1 MHCYVVDSHMH
12 QVPVGV
18 PGELL
23 LSGPRMAKGEA
34 QVACW
39 PMNDAVFTVR

>member
-1 MHCYVVDSHMH
+1 M
-12 QVPVGV
+12 QLAPIGV

-34 QVACW
+34 ASLGVPRPNGAG
-39 PMNDAVFTVR
+39 AGA